1 MSTAI
6 FPGTFDPITNGH
18 VDIARRAATL
28 FDHLVV
34 AVYAHPIKTLL
45 FSTGERLEMANRVF
59 EGWPNVSVESYD
71 GLTVDFARGKGARAI
86 VRGLRVVGDF
96 EFEFQMALMN
106 RTLAPEIESV
116 CLLTSKEY
124 YFLSSSIVKEVAK
137 LDGDISELVPPHVV
151 TALRSKIEELG
162 DEVTDRIKITTMRD

>member
-1 MSTAI
+1 MNTAI

-18 VDIARRAATL
+18 IDIAQRAATL

-34 AVYAHPIKTLL
+34 AVYAHPIKSLL
-45 FSTGERLEMANRVF
+45 FSTAERLEMASKVF
-59 EGWPNVSVESYD
+59 EGWDNVSVECYD
-71 GLTVDFARGKGARAI
+71 GLTVDFARGKGAKAI

-116 CLLTSKEY
+116 CLLTTKEY

-151 TALRSKIEELG
+151 GALKRKIEELG

>member
-1 MSTAI
+1 MSTAV

-18 VDIARRAATL
+18 IDIAQRAAAL

-45 FSTGERLEMANRVF
+45 FTPDERLKLAQEVF
-59 EGWPNVSVESYD
+59 KDWPNVTVETYD
-71 GLTVDFARGKGARAI
+71 GLTVDMARKKGAKAI
-86 VRGLRVVGDF
+86 IRGLRVVGDF

-106 RTLAPEIESV
+106 RTLAPGVESV

-137 LDGDISELVPPHVV
+137 LNGNISELVPPHVV
-151 TALRSKIEELG
+151 TALDEKITELG
-162 DEVTDRIKITTMRD
+162 EEAGDRIKIITMRD

>member
-18 VDIARRAATL
+18 LDIALRAAAL
-28 FDHLVV
+28 FDHLIV

-45 FSTGERLEMANRVF
+45 FSTTERVDLARKAF
-59 EGWPNVSVESYD
+59 EDLPNITVESYD
-71 GLTVDFARGKGARAI
+71 GLTVDFARSKDARAI

-106 RTLAPEIESV
+106 RTLDPDIESV
-116 CLLTSKEY
+116 CLLTTKEY

-137 LDGDISELVPPHVV
+137 LSGDISELVPPHVAA
-151 TALRSKIEELG
+151 ALQNKIEALG
-162 DEVTDRIKITTMRD
+162 EEATDRIKIITMRD

>member
-1 MSTAI
+1 MSTAV

-18 VDIARRAATL
+18 IDIAQRAAAL

-45 FSTGERLEMANRVF
+45 FTPDERLKLAQEVF
-59 EGWPNVSVESYD
+59 EDWPNVTVETYD
-71 GLTVDFARGKGARAI
+71 GLTVDMARKKGARAI
-86 VRGLRVVGDF
+86 IRGLRVVGDF

-106 RTLAPEIESV
+106 RTLAPEVESV
-116 CLLTSKEY
+116 CLLTTKEY

-137 LDGDISELVPPHVV
+137 LNGDISELVPSHVV
-151 TALRSKIEELG
+151 TALDKKIRELG
-162 DEVTDRIKITTMRD
+162 EEAGDRIKIITMRD

>member
-18 VDIARRAATL
+18 VDIARRAANL

-45 FSTGERLEMANRVF
+45 FSTTERLEMANNVF
-59 EGWPNVSVESYD
+59 EGWSNVSVESYD

-137 LDGDISELVPPHVV
+137 LDGDISKLVPPHVV
-151 TALRSKIEELG
+151 TALKSKIEELG

>member
-59 EGWPNVSVESYD
+59 EAWPNVSVESYD

-151 TALRSKIEELG
+151 TALRSKIKELG

>member
-1 MSTAI
+1 MRMAI

-18 VDIARRAATL
+18 IDIAQRAAAL

-45 FSTGERLEMANRVF
+45 FTPDERLKLAQEVF
-59 EGWPNVSVESYD
+59 EDWPNVTVETYD
-71 GLTVDFARGKGARAI
+71 GLTVDMARKKGARAI
-86 VRGLRVVGDF
+86 IRGLRVVGDF

-106 RTLAPEIESV
+106 RTLAPEVESV
-116 CLLTSKEY
+116 CLLTTKEY

-137 LDGDISELVPPHVV
+137 LNGDISELVPPHVV
-151 TALRSKIEELG
+151 TALDKKIRELG
-162 DEVTDRIKITTMRD
+162 EEAGDRIKIITMRD

>member
-18 VDIARRAATL
+18 LDIARRAAAL
-28 FDHLVV
+28 FDHLIVT
-34 AVYAHPIKTLL
+34 VYSHPIKTLL
-45 FSTGERLEMANRVF
+45 FSTDERLEMAEKAF

-71 GLTVDFARGKGARAI
+71 GLTVDVARLKGAQAI
-86 VRGLRVVGDF
+86 IRGLRVVGDF

-106 RTLAPEIESV
+106 RVLAPEIESV
-116 CLLTSKEY
+116 CLMTTKEY

-137 LDGDISELVPPHVV
+137 LNGDITSLAPPHVV
-151 TALRSKIEELG
+151 TALKNKIEELG
-162 DEVTDRIKITTMRD
+162 EEATERIKITTMRD

>member
-1 MSTAI
+1 MSTAV

-18 VDIARRAATL
+18 IDIAQRAAAL

-45 FSTGERLEMANRVF
+45 FTPDERLKLAQEVF
-59 EGWPNVSVESYD
+59 EDWPNVTVETYD
-71 GLTVDFARGKGARAI
+71 GLTVDMARKKGARAI
-86 VRGLRVVGDF
+86 IRGLRVVGDF

-106 RTLAPEIESV
+106 RTLAPEVESV
-116 CLLTSKEY
+116 CLLTTKEY

-137 LDGDISELVPPHVV
+137 LNGDISELVPPHVV
-151 TALRSKIEELG
+151 TALDKKIRELG
-162 DEVTDRIKITTMRD
+162 EDAGDRIKIITMRD

>member
-1 MSTAI
+1 MKMAI

-18 VDIARRAATL
+18 LDIGTRAAAL
-28 FDHLVV
+28 FDRLIV

-45 FSTGERLEMANRVF
+45 FSTAERLELTRKAF
-59 EGWPNVSVESYD
+59 EDLSNVTVESYD
-71 GLTVDFARGKGARAI
+71 GLTVDFAREKGAKAI

-106 RTLAPEIESV
+106 RTLDPEIESV
-116 CLLTSKEY
+116 CLLTTKEY

-137 LDGDISELVPPHVV
+137 LNGDISGLVPPHVV
-151 TALRSKIEELG
+151 TALQDKIEALG
-162 DEVTDRIKITTMRD
+162 TEAEDRIKIITMRD

>member
-1 MSTAI
+1 MSTAV

-18 VDIARRAATL
+18 IDIAQRAAAL

-45 FSTGERLEMANRVF
+45 FTPDERLKLAQEAF
-59 EGWPNVSVESYD
+59 EGWPNVTVETYD
-71 GLTVDFARGKGARAI
+71 GLTVDMARKKGAKAI
-86 VRGLRVVGDF
+86 IRGLRVVGDF

-106 RTLAPEIESV
+106 RTLAPEVESV
-116 CLLTSKEY
+116 CLLTTKEY

-137 LDGDISELVPPHVV
+137 LNGNISGLVPPHVV
-151 TALRSKIEELG
+151 TALDEKIRELG
-162 DEVTDRIKITTMRD
+162 EEAGDRIKIITMRD

>member
-1 MSTAI
+1 MRTAI

-18 VDIARRAATL
+18 LDIAQRAAEL
-28 FDHLVV
+28 FDHLIV

-45 FSTGERLEMANRVF
+45 FSTDERLEMAMKAF
-59 EGWPNVSVESYD
+59 QGWPNVTVESYD
-71 GLTVDFARGKGARAI
+71 GLTVDVAREKGAKAI
-86 VRGLRVVGDF
+86 IRGLRVVGDF

-116 CLLTSKEY
+116 CLLTTKEY

-137 LDGDISELVPPHVV
+137 LEGDISGLVPPYVV
-151 TALRSKIEELG
+151 TALKNKIEELG
-162 DEVTDRIKITTMRD
+162 EEATERIKFTTMRD

>member
-1 MSTAI
+1 MSTAV

-18 VDIARRAATL
+18 IDIAQRAAAL

-45 FSTGERLEMANRVF
+45 FTPDERLKLAQEAL
-59 EGWPNVSVESYD
+59 EGWPNVTVETYD
-71 GLTVDFARGKGARAI
+71 GLTVDMARKKGAKAI
-86 VRGLRVVGDF
+86 IRGLRVVGDF

-106 RTLAPEIESV
+106 RTLAPEVESV

-137 LDGDISELVPPHVV
+137 LNGNISGLVPPHVV
-151 TALRSKIEELG
+151 TALDKKITELG
-162 DEVTDRIKITTMRD
+162 EEAGDRIKIITMRD

>member
-1 MSTAI
+1 MSTAV

-18 VDIARRAATL
+18 IDIAQRAAAL

-45 FSTGERLEMANRVF
+45 FTPDERLKLAQEAF
-59 EGWPNVSVESYD
+59 EGCPNVTVETYD
-71 GLTVDFARGKGARAI
+71 GLTVDMARKKGAKAI
-86 VRGLRVVGDF
+86 IRGLRVVGDF

-106 RTLAPEIESV
+106 RTLAPEVESV
-116 CLLTSKEY
+116 CLLTTKEY

-137 LDGDISELVPPHVV
+137 LNGNISGLVPPHVI
-151 TALRSKIEELG
+151 TALDKKITELG
-162 DEVTDRIKITTMRD
+162 EEAGDRIKIITMRD

>member
-18 VDIARRAATL
+18 LDIAQRAAEL
-28 FDHLVV
+28 FDHVIV
-34 AVYAHPIKTLL
+34 AVYARPIKSLL
-45 FSTGERLEMANRVF
+45 FSTAERLEMAEKAF

-71 GLTVDFARGKGARAI
+71 GLTVDVARRKGAKAI
-86 VRGLRVVGDF
+86 IRGLRVVGDF

-116 CLLTSKEY
+116 CLMTTKEY
-124 YFLSSSIVKEVAK
+124 YFLSSSIVKEVAT
-137 LDGDISELVPPHVV
+137 LDGNISALVPPHVV
-151 TALRSKIEELG
+151 TALRQKIQELG
-162 DEVTDRIKITTMRD
+162 DEATERIKITTMRD

>member
-1 MSTAI
+1 MSTAV

-18 VDIARRAATL
+18 IDIAQRAAAL

-45 FSTGERLEMANRVF
+45 FTPDERLKLAQEAF
-59 EGWPNVSVESYD
+59 EGWPNVTVETYD
-71 GLTVDFARGKGARAI
+71 GLTVDMARKKGAKAI
-86 VRGLRVVGDF
+86 IRGLRVVGDF

-106 RTLAPEIESV
+106 RTLAPEVESV
-116 CLLTSKEY
+116 CLLTTKEY

-137 LDGDISELVPPHVV
+137 LNGDISELVPPHVV
-151 TALRSKIEELG
+151 TALDKKIRELG
-162 DEVTDRIKITTMRD
+162 EEAGDRIKIITMRD

>member
-18 VDIARRAATL
+18 IDIAQRAAAL

-45 FSTGERLEMANRVF
+45 FTPDERLKLAQEALER
-59 EGWPNVSVESYD
+59 WPNVTVETYD
-71 GLTVDFARGKGARAI
+71 GLTVDMARKKGAKAI
-86 VRGLRVVGDF
+86 IRGLRVVGDF

-106 RTLAPEIESV
+106 RTLAPEVESV
-116 CLLTSKEY
+116 CLLTTKEY

-137 LDGDISELVPPHVV
+137 LNGNITGLVPPHVV
-151 TALRSKIEELG
+151 TALDKKIRELG
-162 DEVTDRIKITTMRD
+162 EEAGDRIKIITMRD

>member
-1 MSTAI
+1 MGTAI

-18 VDIARRAATL
+18 IDIAHRAAAL

-45 FSTGERLEMANRVF
+45 FSAEERLALAQKAF
-59 EGWPNVSVESYD
+59 EDCSNVTIETYD
-71 GLTVDFARGKGARAI
+71 GLTVEMARRKGARAI
-86 VRGLRVVGDF
+86 IRGLRVVGDF

-137 LDGDISELVPPHVV
+137 LNGDISELVPPWVV
-151 TALRSKIEELG
+151 TALKKKITELG
-162 DEVTDRIKITTMRD
+162 EEAEDRIKIITMRD

>member
-1 MSTAI
+1 MSTAV

-18 VDIARRAATL
+18 IDIAQRAAAL

-45 FSTGERLEMANRVF
+45 FTPDERLKLAQEAL
-59 EGWPNVSVESYD
+59 EGWPNVTVETYD
-71 GLTVDFARGKGARAI
+71 GLTVDMARKKGAKAI
-86 VRGLRVVGDF
+86 IRGLRVVGDF

-106 RTLAPEIESV
+106 RTLAPEVESV

-137 LDGDISELVPPHVV
+137 LNGNISELVPPHVV
-151 TALRSKIEELG
+151 TALDKKITELG
-162 DEVTDRIKITTMRD
+162 EEAGDRIKIITMRD